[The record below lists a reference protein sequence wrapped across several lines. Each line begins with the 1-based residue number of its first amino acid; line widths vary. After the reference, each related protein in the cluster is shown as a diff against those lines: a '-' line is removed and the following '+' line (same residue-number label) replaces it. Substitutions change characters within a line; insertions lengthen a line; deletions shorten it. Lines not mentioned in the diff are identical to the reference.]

1 MAPERARRPVRRL
14 IAMLA
19 TAKVMVW
26 EDGGS
31 ELESGEG
38 AQNDGGFGMLELW
51 SSDVSSSLGLVCTSE
66 RIESW
71 PCCCPT
77 STNPSKIENH
87 SKISKFTD
95 ESTTGK
101 HQTLKQGSFVLVA
114 ASPGHVSED
123 PDVTFPMSSR
133 GKPPLPRNT
142 CRSPETTVAGPGK
155 PLTNKRQGC
164 SRPSVLEKL
173 PPRDKESSCRRQ
185 G

>member
-1 MAPERARRPVRRL
+1 MEVP
-14 IAMLA
+14 
-19 TAKVMVW
+19 
-26 EDGGS
+26 
-31 ELESGEG
+31 
-38 AQNDGGFGMLELW
+38 
-51 SSDVSSSLGLVCTSE
+51 SSSQGRELRMMEGLECWSFGALMSVPPLDSYV
-66 RIESW
+66 RQSGIESW
-71 PCCCPT
+71 TCCCPT
-77 STNPSKIENH
+77 STKPSKIENH
-87 SKISKFTD
+87 SRIQKSTD

-142 CRSPETTVAGPGK
+142 CRSPEPTVAGPGK

-164 SRPSVLEKL
+164 IRPSVLEKL